1 MHHIRVLGLTPA
13 EWALATQILMKLGVG
28 VIMAALIGWERE
40 LHGRPAGIRTHML
53 LMMGVILFSEA
64 SKGFIGSEASRV
76 AAQVVVGVGFL
87 GAGTIMRTGT
97 EVKGLTTAASLWAT
111 SGIGMAV
118 SLGGP
123 FMLVAI
129 LSTILALFTLVV
141 VDQFELRF
149 LKSKR
154 PHTLVITVDTKE
166 RAFKLIEHL
175 SAQHE
180 FSIRAVEVVQSS
192 PDVIM
197 KLELRGHTSRVVEQI
212 ATHEGVASAKWE
224 NGL

>member
-1 MHHIRVLGLTPA
+1 MPA
-13 EWALATQILMKLGVG
+13 EWALATAILTKLGIG
-28 VIMAALIGWERE
+28 AIMAALIGWERE

-53 LMMGVILFSEA
+53 LIMGVILFSEA
-64 SKGFIGSEASRV
+64 SKGFIGAESSRV

-111 SGIGMAV
+111 AAIGMAV
-118 SLGGP
+118 SLGGA

-129 LSTILALFTLVV
+129 ISTVLALFTLVV
-141 VDQFELRF
+141 VDRFEFWF

-154 PHTLVITVDTKE
+154 PHTLVLIVDTQE

-192 PDVIM
+192 PNVVM
-197 KLELRGHTSRVVEQI
+197 KLELRGHTNRVVEQV
-212 ATHEGVASAKWE
+212 ATHEGVSSARWE

>member
-1 MHHIRVLGLTPA
+1 MPA
-13 EWALATQILMKLGVG
+13 EWALATAILTKLGIG
-28 VIMAALIGWERE
+28 AMMAALIGWERE

-53 LMMGVILFSEA
+53 LIMGVILFSEA

-111 SGIGMAV
+111 AAIGMAV
-118 SLGGP
+118 SLGGA

-129 LSTILALFTLVV
+129 ISTVLALFTLVV
-141 VDQFELRF
+141 VDRFEFWF

-154 PHTLVITVDTKE
+154 PHTLVLIVDTQE

-192 PDVIM
+192 PNVVM
-197 KLELRGHTSRVVEQI
+197 NLELRGHTNRVVEQV
-212 ATHEGVASAKWE
+212 ATHEGVVSARWE
-224 NGL
+224 DGQ